1 MVVFP
6 TPPLVLTIEIPVT
19 YLHHYTHVSVHQYIY
34 VSAWC
39 EKKTQPTYNDPPA
52 DTNSEIL

>member
-1 MVVFP
+1 M
-6 TPPLVLTIEIPVT
+6 
-19 YLHHYTHVSVHQYIY
+19 HQYIY

-52 DTNSEIL
+52 DTAGRSASKTKTPTTGAHQIRVKTPHPLPTRPS